1 VAEAEAV
8 RIEVAFEGGQI
19 VGATVTPASADALER
34 AVGAGS
40 GGTLALDADDG
51 RITVV
56 VPQVVYVRRFARDA
70 RAGFGVGTP

>member
-1 VAEAEAV
+1 MPDPESV

-19 VGATVTPASADALER
+19 IGANVTPESADALER

-40 GGTLALDADDG
+40 GGTLSLDADDG

-56 VPQVVYVRRFARDA
+56 VPQVVYVHRFARDE
-70 RAGFGVGTP
+70 RPGFGIG